1 MIRYYEHNGH
11 VMPLAE
17 IAKLGGMTYENLYH
31 RVVNKGLSVD
41 EALATPV
48 KRHIDSRHDEGQM
61 LLSIMGDLD
70 CSWEEL
76 ANELPVTLDTAIH
89 WSKRGVPAKYAYH
102 VAEFLGC
109 EPYEISRVY
118 HA

>member
-48 KRHIDSRHDEGQM
+48 SAYGRGRTKEGQK
-61 LLSIMGDLD
+61 LRSIMEELE
-70 CSWEEL
+70 CSWSEL
-76 ANELPVTLDTAIH
+76 ANGLPITINAVQL
-89 WSKRGVPAKYAYH
+89 WGVRGVPPKYAYH